1 MYKVFPFSTFF
12 VRKRMSMSLSLLKN
26 IHQNFEQELVLAD
39 QGKKTSLAY
48 IHNTIPEQPLVKNGE
63 TFQVMAVGGS
73 MFRNAIMEKKDDKVC
88 IHYEITDKLPVFA
101 LKEDFFEFMESHI
114 DPHVSVLA
122 LNFAYPV
129 EPVFENGRLD
139 GILLKGS
146 KEHTFLGLI
155 NKKVGYELEQ
165 YMLQKRNQKITVSV
179 ANDTVCLILSGLNRT
194 TWDHL
199 AAGIVGTGL
208 NFAIFLDKNT
218 VVNLEAGGFAN
229 FPQTETGKAIDEKS
243 NMKGQGL
250 FEKEVSGGYLY
261 KHFNELVAQKKL
273 HHAPITDTTELSILA
288 AKNIPDVSPVAYE
301 TLERSAAF
309 VATQI
314 AGIAS
319 FKKQPLTFIMQGSL
333 FWKGH
338 DYKELVKKYVHELIP
353 DYEINFIDGD
363 DSDVLGAAKLV
374 A

>member
-1 MYKVFPFSTFF
+1 
-12 VRKRMSMSLSLLKN
+12 MSMSLSTLQN
-26 IHQNFEQELVLAD
+26 IHENFEQELVLSN
-39 QGKKTSLAY
+39 QGQKTSLAY
-48 IHNTIPEQPLVKNGE
+48 IHNTIPSTPLVKNGE
-63 TFQVMAVGGS
+63 TFQVLAVGGS
-73 MFRNAIMEKKDDKVC
+73 MYRNAIMEKKDDKVC
-88 IHYEITDKLPVFA
+88 IHYEITDKLPVFG
-101 LKEDFFEFMESHI
+101 LKEDFFEFMETHI
-114 DPHVSVLA
+114 DPTVSVLA

-129 EPVFENGRLD
+129 EPIFENGRLD

-155 NKKVGYELEQ
+155 NKKVGYEVEQ
-165 YMLQKRNQKITVSV
+165 YMLQKHNRKITVSV
-179 ANDTVCLILSGLNRT
+179 ANDTVCLILSGLGRA

-218 VVNLEAGGFAN
+218 VVNLEAGGFAK
-229 FPQTETGKAIDEKS
+229 FPQTETGKAIDAMS

-261 KHFNELVAQKKL
+261 QHFNQLIVQKKID
-273 HHAPITDTTELSILA
+273 HAPLTDTTELSHLA
-288 AKNIPDVSPVAYE
+288 AKDIPDISKAAYE
-301 TLERSAAF
+301 TIERSAAF

-338 DYKELVKKYVHELIP
+338 DYKELVKKYVHALIP
-353 DYEINFIDGD
+353 NYAINFIDGD